1 MKRALIS
8 IVTVLSVFGAGLMS
22 FANSPE
28 TIRQSITVGD
38 FAAAFT
44 QAEALE
50 TAEGYALAAES
61 LLSEIMLGLAEKN
74 KKQAKR
80 ARNFAQ
86 AALDLDPSNQA
97 ARLQYAVADG
107 FVGREAGDVSA
118 WMKKLP
124 QKAEAIIKAYRSDYP
139 NDARGEA
146 LLGAWHLTVARKA
159 GKERAKK
166 WFGANIADGRKLSQS
181 ALAAQPDDIVI
192 AVNYAFSLLALE
204 DEDFSDIEE
213 VRQVLLAVS
222 TLNPEDHLGRVL
234 KDYALKA
241 LGDIEDR
248 ERVRGYAELFLEGK
262 VPEFAAEN

>member
-44 QAEALE
+44 QAETLE

-97 ARLQYAVADG
+97 ARLHYAVADG

-146 LLGAWHLTVARKA
+146 LHGAWHLTVARKA

-192 AVNYAFSLLALE
+192 AVNYAFSLLALK

-213 VRQVLLAVS
+213 ARQVLLAVS
-222 TLNPEDHLGRVL
+222 ALNPEDHLGRVL
-234 KDYALKA
+234 KDYAVKA
-241 LGDIEDR
+241 LGEIEDR
-248 ERVRGYAELFLEGK
+248 ERVRDYAEFFLEGK
-262 VPEFAAEN
+262 VPEFTQEK

>member
-44 QAEALE
+44 QAETLE

-159 GKERAKK
+159 GNERAKK

-192 AVNYAFSLLALE
+192 AVNYAFSLLALK

-213 VRQVLLAVS
+213 ARQVLLAVS
-222 TLNPEDHLGRVL
+222 ALNPEDHLGRVL
-234 KDYALKA
+234 KDYAVKA
-241 LGDIEDR
+241 LGEIEDR
-248 ERVRGYAELFLEGK
+248 ERVRDYAEFFLEGK
-262 VPEFAAEN
+262 VPEFTQEK

>member
-44 QAEALE
+44 QAETLE

-124 QKAEAIIKAYRSDYP
+124 QKAKAIIKAYRSDYP

-159 GKERAKK
+159 GNERAKK

-204 DEDFSDIEE
+204 EEDFSDIEE

-234 KDYALKA
+234 KDYALNE
-241 LGDIEDR
+241 LGEIEHC
-248 ERVRGYAELFLEGK
+248 ERVRAYAEWFLEGK

>member
-44 QAEALE
+44 QAETLE

-139 NDARGEA
+139 N
-146 LLGAWHLTVARKA
+146 
-159 GKERAKK
+159 
-166 WFGANIADGRKLSQS
+166 LS
-181 ALAAQPDDIVI
+181 LIHI
-192 AVNYAFSLLALE
+192 
-204 DEDFSDIEE
+204 
-213 VRQVLLAVS
+213 
-222 TLNPEDHLGRVL
+222 
-234 KDYALKA
+234 
-241 LGDIEDR
+241 
-248 ERVRGYAELFLEGK
+248 
-262 VPEFAAEN
+262 